1 MEAAYGDEEK
11 SASSGYV
18 LEVES
23 VGTALLIL

>member
-1 MEAAYGDEEK
+1 METGYGGEEK

-23 VGTALLIL
+23 AGSPLLIL